1 MGIGLTGNISARKT
15 PRQARAI
22 ATRAAIVEA
31 AARIISEGGLG
42 AFNTNAVSACA
53 GVSVGSLYQY
63 FPNKD
68 AIMAAL
74 IARQQQF
81 LTDQIEASLE
91 TTAHLEFEAA
101 MRHLVR
107 LAMHLHR
114 EDALLATA
122 IDHEEARL
130 PVQAIVL
137 VALERSGAL
146 VSALLAKLRPDL
158 SAEVVARA
166 ARTLPN
172 LVRAVV
178 DAWANLDPPQIDVAE
193 EEAVKAVIGYLG

>member
-1 MGIGLTGNISARKT
+1 
-15 PRQARAI
+15 
-22 ATRAAIVEA
+22 
-31 AARIISEGGLG
+31 
-42 AFNTNAVSACA
+42 
-53 GVSVGSLYQY
+53 
-63 FPNKD
+63 
-68 AIMAAL
+68 MAAL